1 VLQIY
6 PTIRYMSNAT
16 FFGATALALA
26 FLTFSAHGQSTV
38 LPTTTSVVSSST
50 NAELPQRLGAL
61 VVPEEVAA
69 YYDDS
74 HKDLKFVLAGIQET
88 NALSPQSWSFYAEAR
103 IRMKL
108 KDYQGARVAA
118 ERSKQLA
125 LEAAPLRDNYAALSQ
140 EVLAEATTLL
150 ASSGN
155 NQGNEDVVAQNSA
168 VNK

>member
-1 VLQIY
+1 
-6 PTIRYMSNAT
+6 MSNST
-16 FFGATALALA
+16 FFGTAALALA

-38 LPTTTSVVSSST
+38 SSTTTSVVSSST
-50 NAELPQRLGAL
+50 NTEIPHRLGAI

-74 HKDLKFVLAGIQET
+74 QKDLKSVLVRIQET
-88 NALSPQSWSFYAEAR
+88 NALSPESWSLYAEAR

-125 LEAAPLRDNYAALSQ
+125 LEAAPLRDNYGALSE
-140 EVLAEATTLL
+140 EVLIEANAMTLL
-150 ASSGN
+150 TSSRK
-155 NQGNEDVVAQNSA
+155 NQGSDDVMAQSQSA
-168 VNK
+168 NK

>member
-1 VLQIY
+1 
-6 PTIRYMSNAT
+6 MSNST
-16 FFGATALALA
+16 FFGTAALAFA

-38 LPTTTSVVSSST
+38 SSTTASVVSNST
-50 NAELPQRLGAL
+50 STETPHRLGAI

-74 HKDLKFVLAGIQET
+74 QKDLKAVLVRMQET
-88 NALSPQSWSFYAEAR
+88 NALSPESWSLYAEAR

-125 LEAAPLRDNYAALSQ
+125 LEAAPLRDNYAALSE
-140 EVLAEATTLL
+140 EVLIEANAITLL
-150 ASSGN
+150 TSSRQ
-155 NQGNEDVVAQNSA
+155 NQGSNDVMAQSQSA
-168 VNK
+168 NK